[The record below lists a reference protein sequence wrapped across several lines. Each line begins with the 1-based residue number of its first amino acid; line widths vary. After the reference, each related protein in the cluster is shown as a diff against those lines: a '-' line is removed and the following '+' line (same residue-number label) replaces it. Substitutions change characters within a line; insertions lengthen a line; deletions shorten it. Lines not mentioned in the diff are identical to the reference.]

1 VRKLIAVGITLL
13 VLLGILLA
21 APRFVDPGAYRGI
34 LVAEL
39 HRAIGRDIVIAGPL
53 TFALL
58 PTPHLTAANIHL
70 VDERNAAGQGNTESG
85 SKSEILHAGWLEA
98 RLAPLPLLAG
108 RIVLRDVTLIDP
120 VLDLQNATR
129 GSLAAGDWRQGI
141 TTEGLA
147 IDTLRIVNGTILYR
161 AGASSERIDTIGLA
175 VTRAPGGALHAA
187 GGFRTRGV
195 TPNFTL
201 DLDRI
206 GGPTGFSFVL
216 ALAQP
221 AARIEL
227 SGEIAADA
235 DGGYSLDG
243 PLKATSEDLGAVLTR
258 TGLGQWSPGRRL
270 AATARLKAKGG
281 ELRLDD
287 LSLALDDERGEG
299 SAVLPFAS
307 PDGLALSLRFG
318 RLDLDRL
325 IAAVPAF
332 SPAGNTAGFAL
343 PSWLRGKV
351 DLTVAAMGWRG
362 GIIRDAQLQAHAAAG
377 GVAIERLAGILPG
390 NSAVTL
396 DGQLAVADGQPEFR
410 GTLDAG
416 SDNLRELL
424 RWLGAE
430 ASGIPAD
437 RLRKA
442 ALTSR
447 FTAHPDR
454 VDIGDLDLTVDTSRL
469 TGAATVA
476 LRQRLAFGAR
486 VSIDQLNLD
495 AYLPSAPPAT
505 SFLAGFDANLDAT
518 IATLTWHGQPA
529 RGLHAAAS
537 LQNGDLTLR
546 EASIAEV
553 AGASGTA
560 SGLVTGLGGPDT
572 AWRAAISVKGDELAH
587 VIRLADPDLSF
598 SWRLGGAFSVSGDLA
613 SDTDATAVDLD
624 VAALGGTL
632 HLSGEVGGSDPTGLD
647 LAFEANHP
655 SLARLMRT
663 LGVAYQPAGGDPG
676 AVKATGKLRH
686 AAAKLGLED
695 LSVSL
700 GALTVTGAAELDL
713 ATPRPTIGATLT
725 FNDLAV
731 ERFLP
736 ARQAA
741 MLELPRFIQ
750 RAATGVPAI
759 SAWSAAPLDL
769 APLKLVDADV
779 SLHGDRLSYGGAA
792 IAQPQ
797 ATLALRDGT
806 LQIQTLS
813 GTALGGAL
821 SATGALSS
829 TGNAASLKLALHGA
843 DLKLLLA
850 QAIGVAPL
858 DGRGDLDLTVAT
870 HGGSLAE
877 LVAGLDGQ
885 ATLAGAGGTISGIDL
900 PALSAR
906 LDRGGPTDIFA
917 LTRGLSGGATP
928 YQSLGGSFRISD
940 GIVLSDDF
948 ALVTADAA
956 ARARIAIDLP
966 GWSVQSRIE
975 FHLTGH
981 PGVPPFALSLDGR
994 LDAPRTVFDINAIE
1008 AYLTHR
1014 GAAASP

>member
-1 VRKLIAVGITLL
+1 VRKLIAVGVTLL

-21 APRFVDPGAYRGI
+21 APRFVDPSAYRGI

-39 HRAIGRDIVIAGPL
+39 HRAIGRDVVIAGPL

-58 PTPHLTAANIHL
+58 PTPHLTAADIHL
-70 VDERNAAGQGNTESG
+70 VDERNAAGQGNTGTG

-98 RLAPLPLLAG
+98 RLAPLQLLAG
-108 RIVLRDVTLIDP
+108 RIVLRDATLIDP
-120 VLDLQNATR
+120 VLDLRNATR
-129 GSLAAGDWRQGI
+129 GSLVAGDWRQGI
-141 TTEGLA
+141 ATQGLA
-147 IDTLRIVNGTILYR
+147 IDTLRIVNGTVLYR
-161 AGASSERIDTIGLA
+161 AGASSERIDTIGLE

-195 TPNFTL
+195 TPTFTL

-206 GGPTGFSFVL
+206 DGPTGFGLIL

-227 SGEIAADA
+227 SGEIATDA

-243 PLKATSEDLGAVLTR
+243 PLKATSEDLGAVLAR
-258 TGLGQWSPGRRL
+258 TGLGQWLPTRRL
-270 AATARLKAKGG
+270 AATARLRANRG

-299 SAVLPFAS
+299 SAVVPLAS
-307 PDGLALSLRFG
+307 PAGLALSLRFG
-318 RLDLDRL
+318 RLDLERL
-325 IAAVPAF
+325 IAAVPTLN
-332 SPAGNTAGFAL
+332 PARFV
-343 PSWLRGKV
+343 PPPWLRGQV
-351 DLTVAAMGWRG
+351 DLAAAALGWRG
-362 GIIRDAQLQAHAAAG
+362 GVIRDARLQAHAADG

-396 DGQLAVADGQPEFR
+396 DGQLAVANGQPEFR
-410 GTLDAG
+410 GMLDAG

-454 VDIGDLDLTVDTSRL
+454 IDIGDLDLTVDTSRL

-486 VSIDQLNLD
+486 ISIDQLNLD

-505 SFLAGFDANLDAT
+505 SLLTGFDANLDAT

-529 RGLHAAAS
+529 RGLHAAMS
-537 LQNGDLTLR
+537 LQGGDLTLR

-560 SGLVTGLGGPDT
+560 SGLVTGLGGPDM
-572 AWRAAISVKGDELAH
+572 AWRAAVSLKGDELAH
-587 VIRLADPDLSF
+587 AVRLADPDLGSA
-598 SWRLGGAFSVSGDLA
+598 WRLGGPFSVSGDLA

-632 HLSGEVGGSDPTGLD
+632 HLSGEVGGSDPAALD
-647 LAFEANHP
+647 LAFEAGHP

-676 AVKATGKLRH
+676 AMKATGKLRH
-686 AAAKLGLED
+686 ADGKLGLED

-700 GALTVTGAAELDL
+700 GALTVTGAAELNL
-713 ATPRPTIGATLT
+713 AAPRPAIGASLT

-750 RAATGVPAI
+750 RAATGTPTV
-759 SAWSAAPLDL
+759 SAWSSTPLDL
-769 APLKLVDADV
+769 AALKLGDADV

-806 LQIQTLS
+806 LQIQALS
-813 GTALGGAL
+813 GTTLGGPL

-906 LDRGGPTDIFA
+906 LDRDGPTDIFA
-917 LTRGLSGGATP
+917 LTRGLSGGTTP
-928 YQSLGGSFRISD
+928 YQSLGGSFRISN

-981 PGVPPFALSLDGR
+981 GDVPPFALSLDGR

-1014 GAAASP
+1014 GGPASP